1 MKVEFQIKR
10 KFSYILSD
18 EEKLELLKKYG
29 LLKTGKEGKE
39 GQLGQF
45 EVTRYPLFHMEFADS
60 KDVYSSNVVK
70 LILTDENEVFVMDVE
85 YSKEN
90 GVLRMKDT
98 GESFALVITKRP
110 FLFGVINEVKE
121 PIEIEYNPK
130 AVW

>member
-10 KFSYILSD
+10 KSSYILSD

-29 LLKTGKEGKE
+29 LLKSGKE

-45 EVTRYPLFHMEFADS
+45 EVTRYPLFHMEFADC
-60 KDVYSSNVVK
+60 KDVYSSSVVK
-70 LILTDENEVFVMDVE
+70 LILTDENEVYVMDVE

-90 GVLRMKDT
+90 GVLTMKDT
-98 GESFALVITKRP
+98 GESFVLVITKRP
-110 FLFGVINEVKE
+110 FLFGGINEVKK
-121 PIEIEYNPK
+121 PIELEYNPK